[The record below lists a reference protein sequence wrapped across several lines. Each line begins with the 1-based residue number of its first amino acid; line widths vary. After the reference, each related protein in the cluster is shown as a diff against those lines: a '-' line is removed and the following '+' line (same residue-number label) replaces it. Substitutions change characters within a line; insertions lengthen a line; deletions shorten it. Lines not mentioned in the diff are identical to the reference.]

1 MAAEVP
7 EIYAESAA
15 DRLIV
20 GRVARLVRRYAPALV
35 IFIAVILVWEWAFH
49 FFRIGTFLLR
59 PPSSIARKFV
69 ELCPLSAIGPGLGN
83 VAVTLGRTLVRPDQ
97 WSDLGLEVYR
107 AAGDCTLLGRG
118 LYTFIE
124 AIGGFIIGCSLGL
137 LVGLVISRWPSASRL
152 LMPYAIAT
160 NSIPIIALSPIMTVW
175 FGIEQGS
182 KIAIVAVMTFFPML
196 LSTIRGLNSP
206 DRAAL
211 DLMRS
216 YAASDMEVFFK
227 LRLPMAL
234 PFIFSALKV
243 ATTLSLIGAVVAEFF
258 GGFTK
263 ALGVYIKSEASLL
276 HLDEAWAAIV
286 VASILGIAF
295 YWVIVLV
302 ERLALPWHVSFR
314 NQEQ

>member
-7 EIYAESAA
+7 EIYAENAA

-49 FFRIGTFLLR
+49 FFRIGAFLLR

-83 VAVTLGRTLVRPDQ
+83 VAVTLGRMLIHPDQ

-216 YAASDMEVFFK
+216 YAASNMEVFFK

-314 NQEQ
+314 SADM

>member
-1 MAAEVP
+1 MAAQVP

-20 GRVARLVRRYAPALV
+20 GRAAGLVRRYAPALV
-35 IFIAVILVWEWAFH
+35 IFIAVILIWEWAFH
-49 FFRIGTFLLR
+49 FFQIGTFLLR

-83 VAVTLGRTLVRPDQ
+83 VVVTLGRTLVHPDQ

-276 HLDEAWAAIV
+276 HLDEAWAAII

-314 NQEQ
+314 HQEQ

>member
-314 NQEQ
+314 DQKQ